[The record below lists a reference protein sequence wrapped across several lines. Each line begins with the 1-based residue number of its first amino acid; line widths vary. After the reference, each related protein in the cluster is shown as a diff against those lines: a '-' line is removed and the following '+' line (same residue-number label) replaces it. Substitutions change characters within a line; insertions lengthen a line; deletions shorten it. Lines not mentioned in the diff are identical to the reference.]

1 MGRVRC
7 QLFGKHLPILP
18 DKLAKSFLAMAV
30 VQHLSTPGRL
40 WRCAGAAGDDV
51 VVLVG
56 IVAFLFS
63 HYMLL
68 SGALRTFFN

>member
-7 QLFGKHLPILP
+7 QLFSKHLPILP
-18 DKLAKSFLAMAV
+18 DKLAESFLAMAV

-51 VVLVG
+51 VVFGRHSRLPFQPLHAIEWG
-56 IVAFLFS
+56 FKD
-63 HYMLL
+63 
-68 SGALRTFFN
+68 FF